1 LFRSAAAAIFRS
13 RTLTSDNRKE
23 ERVSGTEN
31 GSFSSFFIRRPI
43 FLKSGLEKIN
53 EDENIFAKIFPVILL
68 AAFSVAAQTTQF
80 TYQGKLT
87 DMSLPAGGGYD
98 FQFTLTDQ
106 NDNPIQTIEAANVTV
121 SSGFFTVQLDVGDV
135 FDGTNRYLKIA
146 VRRSGAGDYT
156 PL

>member
-1 LFRSAAAAIFRS
+1 
-13 RTLTSDNRKE
+13 
-23 ERVSGTEN
+23 
-31 GSFSSFFIRRPI
+31 
-43 FLKSGLEKIN
+43 LKSGLEKIN